1 MLLKSTFSALAVCAV
16 GPSLAT
22 LSTLAHA
29 QTPVKLMVGFPAGG
43 STDVIARLLAEKLK
57 DQLGAP
63 VVVENKAGA
72 GGQLAAQAL
81 KTAAPDGNTLFL
93 SHDHTISI
101 LPQVVKSPGYDTA
114 KDFVPVVGFATFPN
128 VWALSPNTP
137 AKSHAEYVAWMQQ
150 SEKNRNVGIPAPA
163 SVPEFLVGV
172 VGAKAGM
179 KLTAAPYRG
188 SGPMV
193 ADMLGN
199 QIPAGIATITDFIE
213 HHKAGKM
220 RIIATYGTQR
230 QAQLPDVPTYAE
242 LGIAGMEDL
251 PYFGVFAP
259 AGTPRA
265 AMDKFSEAM
274 KRVLADAAVRE
285 RLTTLGLTVQ
295 HMTGDELGKRER
307 AYANAWGKVIRESG
321 FQPQ

>member
-1 MLLKSTFSALAVCAV
+1 MILKAL
-16 GPSLAT
+16 
-22 LSTLAHA
+22 LSTALLCAAGLSTA

-43 STDVIARLLAEKLK
+43 STDVIARLLADKLK
-57 DQLGAP
+57 DAMGQP
-63 VVVENKAGA
+63 VIVENKAGA

-81 KTAAPDGNTLFL
+81 KAAAPDGNTLFL

-101 LPQVVKSPGYDTA
+101 LPLVTKNAGYDSA

-137 AKSHAEYVAWMQQ
+137 AKSHAEYVEWMKQN
-150 SEKNRNVGIPAPA
+150 EKNKSVGIPAPG

-179 KLTAAPYRG
+179 KLSPVPYRG

-193 ADMLGN
+193 ADMLGS

-220 RIIATYGTQR
+220 RIIATYGSTR
-230 QAQLPDVPTYAE
+230 QAALPDVPTYAE
-242 LGIAGMEDL
+242 LGIAGLEDL
-251 PYFGVFAP
+251 PYFGIFAP
-259 AGTPRA
+259 AGTPKA
-265 AMDKFSEAM
+265 AQEKVSEAM
-274 KRVLADAAVRE
+274 KRVLTDPVVRE

-295 HMTGDELGKRER
+295 HMTGEQLGGRER
-307 AYANAWGKVIRESG
+307 AYANTWAKIIKDSG

>member
-1 MLLKSTFSALAVCAV
+1 MILKAL
-16 GPSLAT
+16 
-22 LSTLAHA
+22 LSTALLCAAGLSVA

-43 STDVIARLLAEKLK
+43 STDVIARLLADKLK
-57 DQLGAP
+57 DAMGQP
-63 VVVENKAGA
+63 VIVENKAGA

-81 KTAAPDGNTLFL
+81 KAAAPDGNTLFL

-101 LPQVVKSPGYDTA
+101 LPLVTKNAGYDSA

-137 AKSHAEYVAWMQQ
+137 AKSHAEYVEWMKQG
-150 SEKNRNVGIPAPA
+150 EKNKSVGIPAPG

-179 KLTAAPYRG
+179 KLSPVPYRG

-193 ADMLGN
+193 ADMLGS

-220 RIIATYGTQR
+220 RIIATYGSTR
-230 QAQLPDVPTYAE
+230 QAALPDVPTYSE
-242 LGIAGMEDL
+242 LGIAGLEDL
-251 PYFGVFAP
+251 PYFGIFAP
-259 AGTPRA
+259 AGTPKA
-265 AMDKFSEAM
+265 AQEKVSEAM
-274 KRVLADAAVRE
+274 KRVLTDPVVRE

-295 HMTGDELGKRER
+295 HMTGEQLGGRER
-307 AYANAWGKVIRESG
+307 AYANTWAKIIKDSG